1 VLLNKNKNDPLSA
14 PTPAKDPNCRRDSTW
29 SFFGFRGERSL
40 TKSGIWDS
48 PVNSLPNFQNRQTTQ
63 LFRASTPGLDHSLRS
78 PSRTVSPVALGF
90 SDPDDGIHKAPLGD
104 DRANV
109 RRASP
114 PGFFPT
120 VFHSSYQRTMA
131 RPDLN
136 DFGSDTSTTSGANY
150 TIIPKM
156 SSLPASI

>member
-1 VLLNKNKNDPLSA
+1 LGFSCQLPAQFSEPTDNSIVPCLNSWL
-14 PTPAKDPNCRRDSTW
+14 
-29 SFFGFRGERSL
+29 GSL
-40 TKSGIWDS
+40 IA
-48 PVNSLPNFQNRQTTQ
+48 SL
-63 LFRASTPGLDHSLRS
+63 
-78 PSRTVSPVALGF
+78 SRTVSPVALGF